1 MAWERRANRTDTQ
14 NFGGSVPQSVVITGG
29 WGRHCC
35 LVQGRI
41 ILLHTGLDTGGL
53 GMLLNSLDRSF
64 VVQKA
69 KTGCYVQGAKEDR
82 QRQGMPTAGASRA
95 VRTSS
100 NL

>member
-1 MAWERRANRTDTQ
+1 
-14 NFGGSVPQSVVITGG
+14 
-29 WGRHCC
+29 
-35 LVQGRI
+35 
-41 ILLHTGLDTGGL
+41 
-53 GMLLNSLDRSF
+53 MLLNSLDRSF

-100 NL
+100 NHEGEREMERMVDLFNLG

>member
-1 MAWERRANRTDTQ
+1 
-14 NFGGSVPQSVVITGG
+14 
-29 WGRHCC
+29 
-35 LVQGRI
+35 
-41 ILLHTGLDTGGL
+41 
-53 GMLLNSLDRSF
+53 MLLNSLDRSF